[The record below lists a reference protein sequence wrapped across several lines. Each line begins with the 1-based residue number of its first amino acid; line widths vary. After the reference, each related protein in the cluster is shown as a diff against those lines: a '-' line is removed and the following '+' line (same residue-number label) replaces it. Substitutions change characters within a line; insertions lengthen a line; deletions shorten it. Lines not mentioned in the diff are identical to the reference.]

1 MKKSF
6 YVLTVLSVV
15 CVLLLYGTA
24 GAQVVK
30 MGNFLNGE
38 KYVQLNE
45 TERTLVV
52 VGLFDMMSFEWEQPI
67 YSDAADT
74 NTRANMARVARCVQG
89 KTPRQLREM
98 LDQYLAVKPDAKRYN
113 LASSFSAML
122 NTQCP

>member
-1 MKKSF
+1 MNKSF
-6 YVLTVLSVV
+6 YVLAVLSIV
-15 CVLLLYGTA
+15 CVLFLYNTA
-24 GAQVVK
+24 SAQVVQ

-52 VGLFDMMSFEWEQPI
+52 VGLFDMLSFEWEQPI

-98 LDQYLAVKPDAKRYN
+98 LDRYLAAKPDAKRYN

-122 NTQCP
+122 NTQCQ